1 MNKDRVRSKLIELAS
16 AELDSAR
23 AAYAE
28 HLQASK
34 PEEDQATE
42 VDDQSQAWSQAEL
55 AEGLEKMLHAA
66 EARVAA
72 LNAIDF
78 GPKEFVEPGAIV
90 TVDGRHFVIGV
101 AADPFT
107 CEGIELTGLSP
118 LAPFYQPID
127 GLGKS
132 DTAEFEG
139 RTVRID
145 EII

>member
-16 AELDSAR
+16 AELDGAR

-66 EARVAA
+66 KARVAA
-72 LNAIDF
+72 AELEATPRMQWADK
-78 GPKEFVEPGAIV
+78 PQDLRERMGAQEALIL
-90 TVDGRHFVIGV
+90 TAPADELDRDGLLG
-101 AADPFT
+101 
-107 CEGIELTGLSP
+107 GIEP
-118 LAPFYQPID
+118 
-127 GLGKS
+127 
-132 DTAEFEG
+132 
-139 RTVRID
+139 
-145 EII
+145 